1 MRRPPSTKRADS
13 EIATAER
20 RARVV
25 ELRRQRMSFAEIGEA
40 MGVSLQRAHAIY
52 REALAAIPAQHVEEH
67 RAEELALIDDAIAN
81 LLLIAKDHDRPR
93 TAVEAWTSIRGWAE
107 RKAKLLGLDA
117 PAQLVLTMDTIE
129 AEIRRLEAELACQP
143 RSPSTSSV
151 ASTT

>member
-1 MRRPPSTKRADS
+1 MKRPPSTKRAAD
-13 EIATAER
+13 EITTAER

-25 ELRRQRMSFAEIGEA
+25 ELRRERKSFAEIGA
-40 MGVSLQRAHAIY
+40 ALGVSVQRAHTIY

-67 RAEELALIDDAIAN
+67 RAEELALIDDAIN
-81 LLLIAKDHDRPR
+81 DLLDLARDHSMPR

-117 PAQLVLTMDTIE
+117 PTQVVLTMDTIE

-143 RSPSTSSV
+143 RSQSSNSSV
-151 ASTT
+151 